1 MHISA
6 SIRSPLRER
15 DSWPVTGPVYAMP
28 DASARPSGSRTLWVK
43 MLDRLAAPEKDENA
57 PVSPIYY

>member
-1 MHISA
+1 MHLSA

-15 DSWPVTGPVYAMP
+15 DSWPATGPVYAIP
-28 DASARPSGSRTLWVK
+28 SARASGAGRTLWVK
-43 MLDRLAAPEKDENA
+43 MLERLAAPEKDEDA